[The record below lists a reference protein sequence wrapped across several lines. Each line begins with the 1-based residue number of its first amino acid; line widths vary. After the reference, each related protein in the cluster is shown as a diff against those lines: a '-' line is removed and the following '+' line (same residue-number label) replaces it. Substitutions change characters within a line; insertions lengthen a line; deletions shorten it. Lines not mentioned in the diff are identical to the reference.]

1 MYAKE
6 KGFEAVIH
14 QNNAHTKQILS
25 LVPDKEYTID
35 TMLEKQPAKRTQ
47 TAPADA
53 KPVVSDNRLGSPPAT
68 YSTEFSSAVKQI
80 DSQQIQQRQTH
91 IPGEKHIEQTNND
104 FLQQS
109 DIQTD
114 SSDNNKSSEMSLIP
128 GVWLD
133 PENNN
138 NTRYSIKRINGEP
151 RVVAA
156 ANNKEI
162 FTVEKSLWSNSILTW
177 EYLVP
182 STDFRLTYKTID
194 IKSDNVICSWSND
207 HGMSGTVVL
216 KNMHQNF
223 ESDTI
228 MAITKDTS
236 RTGITTGKGI
246 VKPLALNNT
255 YKAYLPNGRT
265 YVNFFS
271 GGINIANMSAKYI
284 DLIGQYYGAI
294 LYDLLG
300 QQYTISPRNS
310 YYFTWTFGAEFGL
323 YPDNYIGINA
333 GCFFMGK
340 GDEVTLLKE
349 GSERVVAEEHIYSM
363 EIPLFF
369 RLRVPND
376 ELSPYVDA
384 GVSLGIFL
392 SAKEMVGYYN
402 SEDAS
407 QNTDWSSVNLL
418 NAQNADYYNH
428 SDISFLFGIGLHFAG
443 AMHVEYRLYYGLINF
458 YSQSSTLDSKCIT
471 HSFTTGFDCYFKK
484 KINKTKDINIKNSR
498 LADGCNY

>member
-1 MYAKE
+1 MIDYHKNQCAVLFFIILLCNLVSLHAATSEEWFRATSSGDTAAIVYLISNKANINERGVLSMTPLMLASFFGKAEAVRILINAQANVNLKSGSGLTALMLASQKGFDTIVSLLLNAGADKNSKSTSGTTALMYAKE

-14 QNNAHTKQILS
+14 QINAHTKQILS

-162 FTVEKSLWSNSILTW
+162 FTVEKSLWSNGILTW

-236 RTGITTGKGI
+236 RTGINTGKGI

-255 YKAYLPNGRT
+255 YKA
-265 YVNFFS
+265 
-271 GGINIANMSAKYI
+271 I
-284 DLIGQYYGAI
+284 
-294 LYDLLG
+294 
-300 QQYTISPRNS
+300 
-310 YYFTWTFGAEFGL
+310 FT
-323 YPDNYIGINA
+323 
-333 GCFFMGK
+333 
-340 GDEVTLLKE
+340 
-349 GSERVVAEEHIYSM
+349 
-363 EIPLFF
+363 
-369 RLRVPND
+369 
-376 ELSPYVDA
+376 
-384 GVSLGIFL
+384 
-392 SAKEMVGYYN
+392 
-402 SEDAS
+402 
-407 QNTDWSSVNLL
+407 
-418 NAQNADYYNH
+418 
-428 SDISFLFGIGLHFAG
+428 
-443 AMHVEYRLYYGLINF
+443 
-458 YSQSSTLDSKCIT
+458 
-471 HSFTTGFDCYFKK
+471 
-484 KINKTKDINIKNSR
+484 
-498 LADGCNY
+498 